1 VNSLREEKQERDD
14 AQKSQSS
21 SGGEGHGFLSSLI
34 SAKKQSVVLTS
45 RGSEQRLSLKSMN
58 FLEDLL
64 RKSIPELSK
73 RFVERRRPVPK
84 GLLEALDVD
93 RRQGAQ
99 QLAKRIRERYRENR
113 SEGQRLHFLLRFEI
127 ELWAQGYGFVAG
139 VDEAGM
145 APLAGPVVAGAVILP
160 QNYKLRGLND
170 SKKILDPEKRDEL
183 AIQIK
188 QDAIC
193 WSVGVAEVE
202 EIDKINIYHAGLLA
216 MRRAVEGLS
225 AKPDFILV
233 DARKIPHCDTPQ
245 RGIIRGDA
253 LSASIAAASIIA
265 KTTRDAHM
273 LELDQQYSGYG
284 LASHKGY
291 PTPEHCHALKSLGAL
306 PIHRRSFARVREAL
320 GLDPVQSDLFPAPIE
335 ETMVA
340 AESFEVGDSF
350 TVEESLQVTSSDGFI
365 TERVQTEAEV

>member
-1 VNSLREEKQERDD
+1 MSLE
-14 AQKSQSS
+14 AL
-21 SGGEGHGFLSSLI
+21 LS
-34 SAKKQSVVLTS
+34 
-45 RGSEQRLSLKSMN
+45 
-58 FLEDLL
+58 
-64 RKSIPELSK
+64 KSIPELSQL
-73 RFVERRRPVPK
+73 FIERRRPVPK

-93 RRQGAQ
+93 SRHGAQ
-99 QLAKRIRERYRENR
+99 QLAKRIRGRYRSNR

-127 ELWAQGYGFVAG
+127 ELWSEGYGFVAG

-183 AIQIK
+183 AQQIK

-193 WSVGVAEVE
+193 WAAGFAEVE
-202 EIDKINIYHAGLLA
+202 EIDRINIYHAGLLA
-216 MRRAVEGLS
+216 MQRALQGLS
-225 AKPDFILV
+225 AQPDFVLV
-233 DARKIPHCDTPQ
+233 DARKIPNCLVPQ

-273 LELDQQYSGYG
+273 RELDSMYTGYG

-291 PTPEHCHALKSLGAL
+291 PTPEHCRALKALGAL
-306 PIHRRSFARVREAL
+306 PIHRRSFARVREVL
-320 GLDPVQSDLFPAPIE
+320 GLDPIQAELFE
-335 ETMVA
+335 DDQDRDTGLA
-340 AESFEVGDSF
+340 AAQLAS
-350 TVEESLQVTSSDGFI
+350 
-365 TERVQTEAEV
+365 

>member
-1 VNSLREEKQERDD
+1 M
-14 AQKSQSS
+14 SS
-21 SGGEGHGFLSSLI
+21 
-34 SAKKQSVVLTS
+34 
-45 RGSEQRLSLKSMN
+45 
-58 FLEDLL
+58 LEDLPN
-64 RKSIPELSK
+64 KSIPELSDL
-73 RFVERRRPVPK
+73 FVRRQRRVPK

-93 RRQGAQ
+93 RRQGAH

-127 ELWAQGYGFVAG
+127 ELWSQGYGMVAG

-183 AIQIK
+183 AQQIK

-193 WSVGVAEVE
+193 WAAGIAEVE

-216 MRRAVEGLS
+216 MQRAVQGLTS
-225 AKPDFILV
+225 APDFILV
-233 DARKIPHCDTPQ
+233 DARKIPNCQTPQ

-265 KTTRDAHM
+265 KTTRDALM
-273 LELDQQYSGYG
+273 LQLDQVYSGYG
-284 LASHKGY
+284 LATHKGY
-291 PTPEHCHALKSLGAL
+291 PTPEHCRALKALGAL

-320 GLDPVQSDLFPAPIE
+320 GLDPIQTEMFPIE
-335 ETMVA
+335 DA
-340 AESFEVGDSF
+340 RQD
-350 TVEESLQVTSSDGFI
+350 LQDFSELAG
-365 TERVQTEAEV
+365 